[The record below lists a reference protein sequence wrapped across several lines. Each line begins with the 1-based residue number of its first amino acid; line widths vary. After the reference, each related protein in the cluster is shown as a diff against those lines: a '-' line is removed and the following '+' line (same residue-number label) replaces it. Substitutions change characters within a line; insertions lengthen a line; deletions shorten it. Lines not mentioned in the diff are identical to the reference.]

1 MTTDINQIKA
11 QIDKCQVEM
20 SAPHNE
26 GYTRKFYEEQYHKL
40 TALVNKLETEGDIV
54 SKSERRIELEENFP
68 ESVFADGFD
77 DAIIGWDGNSQSI
90 SYSYNKCLDILRERD
105 GMSLE
110 EAHEFMEYNVVSAYV
125 GDCTP
130 LFIHCYENI

>member
-11 QIDKCQVEM
+11 QISKCQVEM

-40 TALVNKLETEGDIV
+40 TALVNKLETEGDIA

-77 DAIIGWDGNSQSI
+77 DAIKLYKWHSENGFDDDKVIVENEGNLL
-90 SYSYNKCLDILRERD
+90 LD
-105 GMSLE
+105 LE
-110 EAHEFMEYNVVSAYV
+110 GIVQ
-125 GDCTP
+125 
-130 LFIHCYENI
+130 